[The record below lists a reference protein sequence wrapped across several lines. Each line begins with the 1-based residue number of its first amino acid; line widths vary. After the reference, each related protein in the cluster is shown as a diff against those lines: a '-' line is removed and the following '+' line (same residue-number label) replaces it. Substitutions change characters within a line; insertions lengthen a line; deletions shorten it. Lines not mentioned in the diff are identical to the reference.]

1 MVKPKV
7 SIVVPS
13 YNHGRFLKQRMD
25 SILRQTCQDF
35 EVCVLD
41 DASTDNTR
49 QVLAEY
55 AARPRVEMT
64 LRQKNGGSVFRQ
76 WNAGVAL
83 ARGEYVWIAES
94 DDYADERFLEELTA
108 VLDHNPGVGLVKC
121 RSTIVDEEG
130 RTTPDS
136 TEYPVQRDW
145 SRDFIISGPED
156 CRLQLA
162 YGNSIVNASAVLFRR
177 QLYLDAG
184 WADESYRMCA
194 DWLQWSKM
202 MLQADWDPKRDGSRL
217 GTQFAYVAKP
227 LNFYRRHTNTVRQ
240 KCLGNVIHD
249 LEDLRVCAYLLSHLP
264 VSTAVT
270 HEVCDRIA
278 RRWVYHALSRSR
290 LKKSLT
296 YDLQVLHLLRQLDH
310 WYAATIAKHLARR
323 VLRKC
328 ALGSGSS

>member
-1 MVKPKV
+1 MAIPKV

-13 YNHGRFLKQRMD
+13 YNHGRFLRQRMD
-25 SILRQTCQDF
+25 SILRQTYQDF
-35 EVCVLD
+35 EVFVLD

-49 QVLAEY
+49 EVLAEY
-55 AARPRVEMT
+55 ANRPGVELI

-130 RTTPDS
+130 RTAPDS
-136 TEYPVQRDW
+136 REFPAERDW
-145 SRDFIISGPED
+145 SRDFVIRGPED
-156 CRLQLA
+156 CRLQLTH
-162 YGNSIVNASAVLFRR
+162 GNSITNASAVLFRR
-177 QLYLDAG
+177 QLYMDVG

-202 MLQADWDPKRDGSRL
+202 MLQAD
-217 GTQFAYVAKP
+217 FAYVAQP
-227 LNFYRRHTNTVRQ
+227 LNYYRRHNNTVRQ
-240 KCLGNVIHD
+240 QCLGNVIHD
-249 LEDLRVCAYLLSHLP
+249 LEDLRVCAYRLSHLP
-264 VSTAVT
+264 VSGDVT
-270 HEVCDRIA
+270 HEVCDRMA
-278 RRWVYHALSRSR
+278 RRWVYHAIGRSR

-296 YDLQVLHLLRQLDH
+296 YDLQVLRLLRQLDH
-310 WYAATIAKHLARR
+310 WYAAIIAKHLARR

-328 ALGSGSS
+328 FGSWMDRPLPSSSGM

>member
-1 MVKPKV
+1 MVSPKV

-13 YNHGRFLKQRMD
+13 YNHGRFLRQRLD
-25 SILRQTCQDF
+25 SILQQTYQDF
-35 EVCVLD
+35 EVFVLD

-55 AARPRVEMT
+55 ATRSRVEMI

-83 ARGEYVWIAES
+83 ARGDYIWIAES

-108 VLDHNPGVGLVKC
+108 VLDRHPNVGLVKC
-121 RSTIVDEEG
+121 RSTVVDEEG

-136 TEYPVQRDW
+136 QEYPLQRDW
-145 SRDFIISGPED
+145 SHDFIISGPED
-156 CRLQLA
+156 CRLQLTH
-162 YGNSIVNASAVLFRR
+162 GNSIANASAVLFRR
-177 QLYLDAG
+177 QLYMDVG

-202 MLQADWDPKRDGSRL
+202 MLQAD
-217 GTQFAYVAKP
+217 FAYVAKP
-227 LNFYRRHTNTVRQ
+227 LNYYRRHTNTVRQ
-240 KCLGNVIHD
+240 TCFGNVIQD
-249 LEDLRVCAYLLSHLP
+249 LEDLRVCAYLLGHLP
-264 VSTAVT
+264 ASRAAA
-270 HEVCDRIA
+270 HEVCDRMA

-290 LKKSLT
+290 LKKSLP
-296 YDLQVLHLLRQLDH
+296 YDLQVLRLLRRLDP
-310 WYAATIAKHLARR
+310 WYAATIVKHLARR

-328 ALGSGSS
+328 ALGI